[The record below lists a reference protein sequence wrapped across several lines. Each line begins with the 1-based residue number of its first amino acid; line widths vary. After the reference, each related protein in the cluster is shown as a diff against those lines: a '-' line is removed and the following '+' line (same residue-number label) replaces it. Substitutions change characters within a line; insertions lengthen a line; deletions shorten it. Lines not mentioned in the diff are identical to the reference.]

1 MEIRK
6 LQKTVDGTFFITLP
20 KKWVMRLS
28 LEKGST
34 ISIEEDEEGRIIV
47 MPYVKQEKKE
57 KIATVTPSNIL
68 EREIIEKYL
77 LGYDIIRIESEKPIL
92 SDLRERIKLILK
104 RLIGLE
110 IVEENSKK
118 IITQCLVEP
127 SLLVPE
133 KIIRRLH
140 AITISMQLDA
150 ISSLINNDSK
160 LAKTVIERDEE
171 VDRLY
176 FLIVRTIR
184 AAIDNPE
191 ILKMT
196 SLKPIDFLDYRL
208 LASFIES
215 FADHSVAISE
225 VTLKVS
231 NQKLPEEL
239 IKTLSK
245 ISELINN
252 MYYKAVISVLSKN
265 LKMASE
271 VRDKNEKALKLFEEF
286 EKGLLDTQKSI
297 IKCMAAVLTALK
309 RLCEL
314 TIDIADLAVTK

>member
-1 MEIRK
+1 LEIRK

-20 KKWVMRLS
+20 KKWVMRLN
-28 LEKGST
+28 LEKGT
-34 ISIEEDEEGRIIV
+34 TVSIEEDEEGKIII

-57 KIATVTPSNIL
+57 KIAIITPSSIL

-77 LGYDIIRIESEKPIL
+77 LGYDVIRIESEKPIL
-92 SDLRERIKLILK
+92 SDLRERIKLVLK
-104 RLIGLE
+104 KLIGLE
-110 IVEENSKK
+110 IVEENAKK

-176 FLIVRTIR
+176 FLLVRIIR

-191 ILKMT
+191 ITKTT

-225 VTLKVS
+225 VTLKIS
-231 NQKLPEEL
+231 NQKLSDEL
-239 IKTLSK
+239 TKTLSK
-245 ISELINN
+245 INELINN

-271 VRDKNEKALKLFEEF
+271 VRDKKEEASKLFEEF
-286 EKGLLDTQKSI
+286 EKGLLDAPKTI
-297 IKCMAAVLTALK
+297 IKCMTAVLTALR

>member
-1 MEIRK
+1 LEIRK

-20 KKWVMRLS
+20 KKWVMRLN
-28 LEKGST
+28 LEKGAT
-34 ISIEEDEEGRIIV
+34 VSIEEDEEGKIII
-47 MPYVKQEKKE
+47 MPYGKQEKKE
-57 KIATVTPSNIL
+57 KIAIITPSNIL

-77 LGYDIIRIESEKPIL
+77 LGYDVIRIESEKPIL
-92 SDLRERIKLILK
+92 SDLRERIKLVLK
-104 RLIGLE
+104 KLIGLE
-110 IVEENSKK
+110 IVEENTKK

-127 SLLVPE
+127 SLLIPE

-176 FLIVRTIR
+176 FLLVRIIR

-191 ILKMT
+191 IAKTT

-208 LASFIES
+208 LASFIEG

-225 VTLKVS
+225 VTLKIS
-231 NQKLPEEL
+231 NQKLSDEL
-239 IKTLSK
+239 IKTLNK
-245 ISELINN
+245 INELINN

-265 LKMASE
+265 LKIASE
-271 VRDKNEKALKLFEEF
+271 VRDKKEEASKLFEEF
-286 EKGLLDTQKSI
+286 EKSLLEAPKTI
-297 IKCMAAVLTALK
+297 IKCLTAVLTALK

>member
-1 MEIRK
+1 LEIRK

-20 KKWVMRLS
+20 KKWVMRLN
-28 LEKGST
+28 LEKGAT
-34 ISIEEDEEGRIIV
+34 VSIEEDEEGKIII
-47 MPYVKQEKKE
+47 MPYGKQEKKE
-57 KIATVTPSNIL
+57 KIAIITPSNIL

-77 LGYDIIRIESEKPIL
+77 LGYDVIRIESEKPIL
-92 SDLRERIKLILK
+92 SDLRERIKLVLK
-104 RLIGLE
+104 KLIGLE
-110 IVEENSKK
+110 IVEENAKK

-127 SLLVPE
+127 SLLIPE

-176 FLIVRTIR
+176 FLLVRIIR

-191 ILKMT
+191 IAKTT

-208 LASFIES
+208 LASFIEG

-225 VTLKVS
+225 VTLKIS
-231 NQKLPEEL
+231 NQKLSDEL
-239 IKTLSK
+239 IKTLNK
-245 ISELINN
+245 INELINN

-265 LKMASE
+265 LKIASE
-271 VRDKNEKALKLFEEF
+271 VRDKKEEASKLFEEF
-286 EKGLLDTQKSI
+286 EKSLLEAPKTI
-297 IKCMAAVLTALK
+297 IKCLTAVLTALK